1 MSDIYIRYT
10 DLAQSSL
17 EDQVEHLSLY
27 QDFTQAMLR
36 VSNLIDTIQ
45 DKLLSAPL
53 GYPISPQLS
62 DLGVLHY
69 RELNTGGY
77 RVFYEIVE
85 ADNAIVVKLVL
96 GSKQSVESALI
107 RYCLMQPI

>member
-1 MSDIYIRYT
+1 MSDTSIRYT

-17 EDQVEHLSLY
+17 EDQVEHLALY
-27 QDFTQAMLR
+27 TDFTQAILR

-53 GYPISPQLS
+53 GYPVSPQLI

-69 RELNTGGY
+69 RELNTDDY

-85 ADNAIVVKLVL
+85 ADNSIVVKLVA
-96 GSKQSVESALI
+96 GSKQSVENALI
-107 RYCLMQPI
+107 RYCLLQPI